1 MQHRSEQYDVGV
13 IVGRFQVHELHD
25 GHKELIDHVCE
36 QHNKVVMFLGLSHV
50 PVSIN
55 NPLDF
60 ESRRQMIQA
69 DYPDINVLYIK
80 DMPSD
85 EAWSNRLDGMIA
97 DVVNPG
103 QSVVLYGARDSFIDR
118 YSGHYPTR
126 ELVSESETYYSGT
139 EVRRTIARSSA
150 RSSADFR
157 AGVIFASAN
166 RHPIAYCTVDVA
178 ILGAYPH
185 IDGEGNTV
193 SQRILLVR
201 KHGERL
207 FRFPGGFSE
216 PTNATLEADARREA
230 YEETGV
236 DITDPQYVGSLVVD
250 DWRYRH
256 ERDKIKT
263 TLWKAYYRSGRPAP
277 QDTGEIAEV
286 RWFNLE
292 DLKDTDIVPT
302 HRPLLALMRQQKGA

>member
-1 MQHRSEQYDVGV
+1 MQHRAEQFDVGV

-25 GHKELIDHVCE
+25 GHKELIDHVCS
-36 QHNKVVMFLGLSHV
+36 QHNKVIIFLGLSHV
-50 PVSIN
+50 NMSMN

-69 DYPDINVLYIK
+69 EYPDINILYIK

-85 EAWSNRLDGMIA
+85 EAWSRKLDGMIA
-97 DVVNPG
+97 DVVVPG

-118 YSGHYPTR
+118 YHGRFPRR
-126 ELVSESETYYSGT
+126 ELVSDSETYYSGT

-178 ILGAYPH
+178 VLDGVLDGQSSYPYR
-185 IDGEGNTV
+185 
-193 SQRILLVR
+193 RILLVR
-201 KHGERL
+201 KHNERL

-216 PTNATLEADARREA
+216 PTTPSLEADARREA

-236 DITDPQYVGSLVVD
+236 DITDPEYVGSLVVD
-250 DWRYRH
+250 DWRYRN

-277 QDTGEIAEV
+277 QDTAEIAEV

-292 DLKDTDIVPT
+292 DLKDTDIHPT

>member
-1 MQHRSEQYDVGV
+1 MQHRAEQFDVGV

-25 GHKELIDHVCE
+25 GHKELIDHVCS
-36 QHNKVVMFLGLSHV
+36 QHSKVIMFLGLSHV

-60 ESRRQMIQA
+60 ESRRQMIAA
-69 DYPDINVLYIK
+69 DYPDINILYIK

-97 DVVNPG
+97 DVVAPG
-103 QSVVLYGARDSFIDR
+103 QSVVLYGARDSFIER
-118 YSGHYPTR
+118 YHGRFDTR
-126 ELVSESETYYSGT
+126 ELVSDSETYYSGT

-178 ILGAYPH
+178 I
-185 IDGEGNTV
+185 IDGP
-193 SQRILLVR
+193 SHRILLIR
-201 KHGERL
+201 KHNERL

-216 PTNATLEADARREA
+216 PTNPSLEADVRREA

-236 DITDPQYVGSLVVD
+236 DITDPEYVGSLVVD

-263 TLWKAYYRSGRPAP
+263 TLWKAYFRSGRPAP

>member
-1 MQHRSEQYDVGV
+1 MKELERYDIGV

-25 GHKELIDHVCE
+25 GHKQLIDHVCE

-50 PVSIN
+50 NMSMN

-60 ESRRQMIQA
+60 ESRKQMILA
-69 DYPDINVLYIK
+69 EYPDINVLYIK

-85 EAWSNRLDGMIA
+85 EAWSRKLDEM
-97 DVVNPG
+97 VNEVGLPG
-103 QSVVLYGARDSFIDR
+103 QSAVLYGSRESFIP
-118 YSGHYPTR
+118 HYKGQFPVR
-126 ELVSESETYYSGT
+126 ELVAENEAYYSGT
-139 EVRRTIARSSA
+139 LVRKEIARSSA

-178 ILGAYPH
+178 IFDSNRWVEPH
-185 IDGEGNTV
+185 DT
-193 SQRILLVR
+193 RILLVR
-201 KHGERL
+201 KHNERH

-216 PTNATLEADARREA
+216 PTSPSLEADARREA

-236 DITDPQYVGSLVVD
+236 SITDPQYVGSLLVD
-250 DWRYRH
+250 DWRYRN

-263 TLWKAYYRSGRPAP
+263 TLWQALYISGRPAP

-286 RWFNLE
+286 RWFTFRS
-292 DLKDTDIVPT
+292 LKETDIHPT
-302 HRPLLALMRQQKGA
+302 HRPLLALMRQQKGG

>member
-1 MQHRSEQYDVGV
+1 MQHRSEQFDVGV

-25 GHKELIDHVCE
+25 GHKELIDHVCS
-36 QHNKVVMFLGLSHV
+36 QHSKVIMFLGLSHV

-60 ESRRQMIQA
+60 ESRRQMIQSE
-69 DYPDINVLYIK
+69 YPDINVLYIK

-85 EAWSNRLDGMIA
+85 KAWSNRLDDMIA
-97 DVVNPG
+97 DVVAPG
-103 QSVVLYGARDSFIDR
+103 QSVVLYGARDSFIE
-118 YSGHYPTR
+118 HYEGRFDTR
-126 ELVSESETYYSGT
+126 ELVSDSETYYSGT

-178 ILGAYPH
+178 IT
-185 IDGEGNTV
+185 DDCN
-193 SQRILLVR
+193 RILLVR
-201 KHGERL
+201 KHNERL

-216 PTNATLEADARREA
+216 PTTPSLEADARREA

-236 DITDPQYVGSLVVD
+236 SITDPQYVGSLVVD
-250 DWRYRH
+250 DWRYRN

-263 TLWKAYYRSGRPAP
+263 TLWKARFQSGRPAP

-292 DLKDTDIVPT
+292 ELRENDIHPT